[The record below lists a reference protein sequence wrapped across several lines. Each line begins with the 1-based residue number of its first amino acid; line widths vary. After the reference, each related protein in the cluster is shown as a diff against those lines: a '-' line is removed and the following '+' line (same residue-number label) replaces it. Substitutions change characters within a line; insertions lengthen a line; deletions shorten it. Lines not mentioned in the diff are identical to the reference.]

1 MTLGCYVGTS
11 MMPFA
16 AVSAG
21 RGLRD
26 LPWSL
31 ATGTLMAF
39 GWGVG
44 RHVLEVVHT
53 ERHTFISLAPQATAD
68 AHCEVLLAAMR
79 TPQAPLLQHLAY
91 QDMAAL
97 AAASPALAW
106 RRQAML
112 HSPGGEVT
120 PPSSAL
126 KCARLF
132 SGGAESVLQV
142 GNGFRSVA
150 ELTPRVFDWASDCP
164 RSHAFRSANVKLT
177 AV

>member
-1 MTLGCYVGTS
+1 VSGAGAHPAALSGAAWATLVALGCYVGTS

-31 ATGTLMAF
+31 ATLTLVAF

-53 ERHTFISLAPQATAD
+53 ERHTCLSRSPRATAET
-68 AHCEVLLAAMR
+68 HCGALLAALR
-79 TPQAPLLQHLAY
+79 DPAAPLLQHLAY

-112 HSPGGEVT
+112 HSPRGEVRRA
-120 PPSSAL
+120 SSPL
-126 KCARLF
+126 
-132 SGGAESVLQV
+132 
-142 GNGFRSVA
+142 
-150 ELTPRVFDWASDCP
+150 P
-164 RSHAFRSANVKLT
+164 
-177 AV
+177 

>member
-1 MTLGCYVGTS
+1 MSGAVWATLVTLGCYVGTS

-142 GNGFRSVA
+142 GA
-150 ELTPRVFDWASDCP
+150 
-164 RSHAFRSANVKLT
+164 
-177 AV
+177 